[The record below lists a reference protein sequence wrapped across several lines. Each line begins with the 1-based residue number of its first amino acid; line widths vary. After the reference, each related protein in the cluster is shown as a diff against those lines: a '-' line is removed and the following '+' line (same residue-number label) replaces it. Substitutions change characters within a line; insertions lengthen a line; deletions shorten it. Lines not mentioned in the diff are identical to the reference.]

1 MGIVVSGED
10 GSLGMS
16 NEQQKINLIATEND
30 YGLIMATL
38 DQILVFLSSWS
49 TSALAG
55 RVQVRSTPL
64 LFRAADMG

>member
-16 NEQQKINLIATEND
+16 NEQQKISLIATEND

-55 RVQVRSTPL
+55 RVQVRSTPPP
-64 LFRAADMG
+64 FSCC